1 MCRLADRSAILT
13 LCGGCRIIMERE
25 SIRMTTIT
33 RTINDLGPHVARR
46 YPFHSKFANVNGW
59 RMHYIDEGPPNA
71 PPVLMLHGNPTWGY
85 LWRDTIPPL
94 LGAGYRVIVPDQIGF
109 GLSEHPH
116 SASAHSLDNHAAN
129 LVALIDQIDLNGV
142 LFVCHDWGGPTGLA
156 ALLTRRHR
164 AAAVAVMSTWAWRT
178 PASEFHQQI
187 LPWRLMHAPIVGPY
201 VLARQGGFPGRG
213 IYLSVV
219 DRERFLAD
227 ALPAYEAVLP
237 DPDDRRLTWQWPRSI
252 PIDPSTDITGE
263 RFEWLEAGL
272 RALNIP
278 ATILWGREDEVF
290 TPDVMGARWHEI
302 WPHAEGP
309 HLVTGKHF
317 LQEDSGA
324 EIGHI
329 LVEFAQRCIPI
340 PTKD

>member
-1 MCRLADRSAILT
+1 
-13 LCGGCRIIMERE
+13 
-25 SIRMTTIT
+25 MTTIT

-94 LGAGYRVIVPDQIGF
+94 LRAGYRVIVPDQIGF
-109 GLSEHPH
+109 GLSEHPPN
-116 SASAHSLDNHAAN
+116 ASAHSLDNHAAN

-213 IYLSVV
+213 IYLYVV

-317 LQEDSGA
+317 LQEDSGG

-340 PTKD
+340 PPKD